1 MNHQELLSPL
11 ANRDVMERAGRTRF
25 LYAAHGHHVECVQ
38 VTLEEFTALMTGAI
52 GGRDPFQV

>member
-1 MNHQELLSPL
+1 MC
-11 ANRDVMERAGRTRF
+11 F
-25 LYAAHGHHVECVQ
+25 LFADYGHHGECGQ